1 MPDDKTRLVY
11 STDRIL
17 DGDRIINGTKDRKID
32 RKMDRRTLGKKKS
45 ADITPSSG
53 VNPSARQSAIK
64 GVTVRLDRK
73 ARGGKTVTVI
83 EGLLLPGHER
93 DALLKE
99 LKTRLGTGGT
109 VNDAAGLE
117 IQGDHRDTLMSVLVQ
132 KGYKPKRSGG

>member
-1 MPDDKTRLVY
+1 M
-11 STDRIL
+11 
-17 DGDRIINGTKDRKID
+17 DRKVP
-32 RKMDRRTLGKKKS
+32 RRKKS
-45 ADITPSSG
+45 ADLTPSSG
-53 VNPSARQSAIK
+53 VNPSAKQSAIK

-83 EGLLLPGHER
+83 EGLQLPGHER

-109 VNDAAGLE
+109 VNDTAGME
-117 IQGDHRDTLMSVLVQ
+117 IQGDHCDILMSVLVQ